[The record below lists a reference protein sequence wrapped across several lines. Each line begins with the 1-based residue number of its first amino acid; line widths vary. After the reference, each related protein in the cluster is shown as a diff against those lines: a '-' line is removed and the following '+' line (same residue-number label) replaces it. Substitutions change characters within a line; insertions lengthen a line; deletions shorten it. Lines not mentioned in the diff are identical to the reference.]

1 MKQNSL
7 TDFINEVIV
16 ELQQEGR
23 FATAYIYK
31 YALRAFTQ
39 SVGGGEIF
47 WGGLN
52 RGALRRFQT
61 YLEDLQKSYNTI
73 STYIRALRAVYNR
86 AVDRGLVAGEFRLFA
101 NLKTGVASEKKR
113 AVTASQMQ
121 KLVRRPGN
129 RELSPKVCQAQDT
142 LSLMILLQGMPYTD
156 LAHLH
161 KNDLN
166 GELLTCHRQKTGT
179 ELCVKVVPEA
189 MVLIDRYRNNEPD
202 SPYLLN
208 FLSGTCSDKE
218 AFEEYQEKLRELNS
232 QLSKLP
238 ELCGVE
244 GVKVSSYTAIHK
256 WEYYKNSTVYI

>member
-101 NLKTGVASEKKR
+101 NLKTGVASGTTFTQSSVPVFWR
-113 AVTASQMQ
+113 WQVNS
-121 KLVRRPGN
+121 
-129 RELSPKVCQAQDT
+129 SPFK
-142 LSLMILLQGMPYTD
+142 SF
-156 LAHLH
+156 
-161 KNDLN
+161 
-166 GELLTCHRQKTGT
+166 
-179 ELCVKVVPEA
+179 LCKCARSV
-189 MVLIDRYRNNEPD
+189 
-202 SPYLLN
+202 
-208 FLSGTCSDKE
+208 
-218 AFEEYQEKLRELNS
+218 
-232 QLSKLP
+232 
-238 ELCGVE
+238 
-244 GVKVSSYTAIHK
+244 
-256 WEYYKNSTVYI
+256 